1 MDVRTPKV
9 GYVTISGRIYVYNE
23 DYQRLVYLAYRFRK
37 AVVKATRML
46 TKGLSKDY
54 VEKVITEDLNQ
65 GYAKSVVDT
74 AKLMVKGAEYHGSN
88 PLKIKVKK
96 LFIASKG
103 NSIYKGNRNIRLL
116 SSNKLL
122 VSYNFSKK
130 PGLHNNWI
138 ECEARFGEEYI
149 PLVNEVIGKAMNNE
163 LSYNAR
169 IVFRNGEI
177 YLHLSIP
184 VELYIKH
191 FRKVDKEPSGD
202 RIAAFDLNSDRI
214 NMVII
219 DRQGIIRE
227 TRTERFGEVNS
238 PNYPGNKAW
247 TLRLQAL
254 GRLLNYAYH
263 HLVDTVVYEDLFK
276 IKRRR
281 IKKTRNRN
289 GNRKANNFPKR
300 MLLQHAITMALKYNF
315 KVYLVNPSYTSRLAE
330 KIKDRF
336 GLDKHTVSAYL
347 LGLRYLNP
355 ETYKRLLDRDTQK
368 LLLNQ

>member
-1 MDVRTPKV
+1 MDVRTPKID
-9 GYVTISGRIYVYNE
+9 YATITGRIYVCNE
-23 DYQRLVYLAYRFRK
+23 SYQRLVYLAYRFRK

-46 TKGLSKDY
+46 AKGLSKDY

-65 GYAKSVVDT
+65 GYAKSVVDI
-74 AKLMVKGAEYHGSN
+74 AKLMVKGAEYHDSN

-103 NSIYKGNRNIRLL
+103 NSIFKGNRNIRLVSSDKL
-116 SSNKLL
+116 S
-122 VSYNFSKK
+122 VSYHLNGRS
-130 PGLHNNWI
+130 GIHSEWI

-149 PLVNEVIGKAMNNE
+149 PLVNEVVEKAINKE
-163 LSYNAR
+163 LSYDTR
-169 IVFRNGEI
+169 ILFRNGKI

-184 VELYIKH
+184 IELYIKH
-191 FRKVDKEPSGD
+191 FKKGD
-202 RIAAFDLNSDRI
+202 AKGDNIACFDFNSDRI

-219 DRQGIIRE
+219 DKQGVIRE

-238 PNYPGNKAW
+238 PNYPRNKAW

-254 GRLLNYAYH
+254 GKLLNYAYH
-263 HLVDTVVYEDLFK
+263 HNVSTVVYEDLFK

-281 IKKTRNRN
+281 IKKTKSRN
-289 GNRKANNFPKR
+289 GNRKASNFPKKK
-300 MLLQHAITMALKYNF
+300 LLQHAITMALKYNF
-315 KVYLVNPSYTSRLAE
+315 KVYLVNPSYISRLAE
-330 KIKDRF
+330 KIKNAF
-336 GLDKHTVSAYL
+336 CLDKHTVSAYL

-355 ETYKRLLDRDTQK
+355 ETYKKLLDRDIQK

>member
-1 MDVRTPKV
+1 MDLIRVPKIN
-9 GYVTISGRIYVYNE
+9 YVTITGRIFCSGE

-46 TKGLSKDY
+46 AKGLSKDY

-74 AKLMVKGAEYHGSN
+74 AKLMVKGAEYNGSN

-103 NSIYKGNRNIRLL
+103 NSTFKGNRNIRLL

-122 VSYNFSKK
+122 VSYHLNGRS
-130 PGLHNNWI
+130 GRHSDWI
-138 ECEARFGEEYI
+138 ECEARFGEEYL
-149 PLVNEVIGKAMNNE
+149 PLVNEVIKKAMNKE

-169 IVFRNGEI
+169 IVFRNGKI
-177 YLHLSIP
+177 YLHLGIP
-184 VELYIKH
+184 IELYLKY
-191 FRKVDKEPSGD
+191 FKKGDARGDK
-202 RIAAFDLNSDRI
+202 IAAFDLNSDRI
-214 NMVII
+214 NMIII

-227 TRTERFGEVNS
+227 TRTEWFGEVNS
-238 PNYPGNKAW
+238 PGYPGNKAW

-254 GRLLNYAYH
+254 GRLLRYAYH
-263 HLVDTVVYEDLFK
+263 HNVSIVVYEDLDR

-281 IKKTRNRN
+281 IKKTSRN
-289 GNRKANNFPKR
+289 GNRKASNFPKKK
-300 MLLQHAITMALKYNF
+300 LLGYAITMALKYNF

-330 KIKDRF
+330 KFKNAF
-336 GLDKHTVSAYL
+336 CLDKHTVSAYL

-355 ETYKRLLDRDTQK
+355 ETYKKLLDKGFQRK
-368 LLLNQ
+368 LLNQ